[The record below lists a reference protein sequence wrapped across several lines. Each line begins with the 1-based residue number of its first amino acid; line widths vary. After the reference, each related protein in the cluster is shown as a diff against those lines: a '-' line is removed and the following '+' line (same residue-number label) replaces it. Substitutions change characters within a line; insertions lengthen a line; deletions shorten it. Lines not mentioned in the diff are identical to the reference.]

1 VTGDAAT
8 GDAATPDR
16 AGPSSPPAAAGAP
29 AAYRPPQQPVR
40 GQLLDAFVVLALI
53 FVTLFATTYLTEA
66 AETPSADPRPLAE
79 LPLTP
84 GERVQYQKMIDSG
97 TADLATITAAVEAN
111 QAGDDKYD
119 IDVLALVGTALLLA
133 VYLGFVYRTSFRE
146 YREVIDEKFGPRPS
160 EGASDTDPGRTP

>member
-1 VTGDAAT
+1 MS
-8 GDAATPDR
+8 GDAATP
-16 AGPSSPPAAAGAP
+16 GPSSTPAATPAATGAAP
-29 AAYRPPQQPVR
+29 AYRPPQQSVR

-97 TADLATITAAVEAN
+97 TADLATIAAAVEAN
-111 QAGDDKYD
+111 QASADKYD
-119 IDVLALVGTALLLA
+119 IDVLALVGTAVLLA
-133 VYLGFVYRTSFRE
+133 LYLGFVYRTSFRE

-160 EGASDTDPGRTP
+160 DTDPGRTP

>member
-8 GDAATPDR
+8 PEQ
-16 AGPSSPPAAAGAP
+16 AGSSPATGAP
-29 AAYRPPQQPVR
+29 PAYRPPQQPVR

-97 TADLATITAAVEAN
+97 TADLETIAAAVEAN
-111 QAGDDKYD
+111 QAGADKYD

-133 VYLGFVYRTSFRE
+133 LYLGFVYRTSFRE
-146 YREVIDEKFGPRPS
+146 YREVIEEKFGPRPS
-160 EGASDTDPGRTP
+160 DRASDTDPGRTP